1 MNNKIIYNKDNII
14 LNYENKYIT
23 IKYKNIL
30 NIFKSKYL
38 INIDNSLNET
48 LLYKDYETIN
58 NTLNVFDNNNIFNDY
73 LKGIILNLKNKFSI
87 FKDTILDIYIVVINI
102 EKFNNKYDTYINKVI
117 DLNNINYLDINI
129 IKDEIATLLNDMNVI
144 DEEILNKLEIINNK
158 YNEVINI
165 NNDIEV
171 SKNNSNIF
179 EVNLSKIKEY
189 INLISNIISNL
200 EEFKIIVKEDSEY
213 ILSTDIKLILVDN
226 IEILI
231 RDINTLNNFINKF
244 INQQDNNED
253 NIIYYLETNSRG
265 FINNINNLIKK

>member
-87 FKDTILDIYIVVINI
+87 FKDIILDIYIVVINI